1 MTFLCDTNIISELS
15 RPTPN
20 QGVIAWSGTVTS
32 IHLSVITLEEIY
44 YGLAAKPSP
53 RIEKWFENFLA
64 TYCQILPV
72 NSEIALRA
80 GELRGVL
87 RTQGKQRSQ
96 ADIIIAATTE
106 INNLTLVTRNTKDFE
121 GCGISILNPFT

>member
-53 RIEKWFENFLA
+53 RID
-64 TYCQILPV
+64 
-72 NSEIALRA
+72 RD
-80 GELRGVL
+80 
-87 RTQGKQRSQ
+87 TQSYS
-96 ADIIIAATTE
+96 
-106 INNLTLVTRNTKDFE
+106 
-121 GCGISILNPFT
+121 CY